1 VLVGGMPA
9 LLETDYGRLL
19 LVKVALFFFML
30 SIAAVNRLWFTP
42 QLVQEQ
48 DSAAAHDSAR
58 QLRKNSMIE
67 AGAGA
72 VILGIVAVL
81 GTLSPGLD
89 EQAKSRHRYDNLKQF
104 SAQVPR
110 ATVGRDL
117 NVGKLGR
124 E

>member
-1 VLVGGMPA
+1 
-9 LLETDYGRLL
+9 
-19 LVKVALFFFML
+19 
-30 SIAAVNRLWFTP
+30 
-42 QLVQEQ
+42 
-48 DSAAAHDSAR
+48 
-58 QLRKNSMIE
+58 MIE

-81 GTLSPGLD
+81 GTLSPRLD

-104 SAQVPR
+104 SAQVTQ